1 MPSIVAATTRRRLAA
16 RSKACTWD
24 AITLAFVLFAQSENA
39 TALRIF
45 DVSTGRPCV
54 ICSDAEKT
62 KLVATMIA
70 EGATDGAI
78 VARLGGGLHRMAVS
92 RHRRNHVEAPARA
105 IASAAAK
112 GRDVVEQRAQTLA
125 AAEAGDPM
133 AYVGLAAIVGDL
145 QRAADRLERTAAA
158 AEHDNQRLAVAS
170 LGAQQLRAAEVRAKL
185 GGVGGYAAAKAP
197 GAGEANTPFVINFH
211 FGDKVQTI
219 EARATYPAPGATM
232 DVAPGADDPIFGNPS
247 PVEGA
252 RLPAPDGGAGMP
264 RAARASFAAALREL
278 ARHRPAE

>member
-1 MPSIVAATTRRRLAA
+1 
-16 RSKACTWD
+16 
-24 AITLAFVLFAQSENA
+24 
-39 TALRIF
+39 
-45 DVSTGRPCV
+45 VSTGRPCV

-70 EGATDGAI
+70 EGATDAAI

-92 RHRRNHVEAPARA
+92 RHRRNHVEAPAKA
-105 IASAAAK
+105 IAAAAAK

-170 LGAQQLRAAEVRAKL
+170 LAGQQLRAAEVRAKL
-185 GGVGGYAAAKAP
+185 GGVGGYAASKAA
-197 GAGEANTPFVINFH
+197 GAGSEAGASFVVNFH

-219 EARATYPAPGATM
+219 EATPIHAAAGATM
-232 DVAPGADDPIFGNPS
+232 DVAPEADDTVFGNPS

-252 RLPAPDGGAGMP
+252 PRMPVPEHGAPAPRVIPTG
-264 RAARASFAAALREL
+264 FAAALRSM
-278 ARHRPAE
+278 ATRRPAE